1 MHYYFYP
8 RSPCGERPGHRYP
21 VSSCIFISIHALL
34 AESDFRIFAY
44 GRRITRISIH
54 ALLAESDG
62 GPIMQLYI
70 GTKFLSTLSLR
81 RATPVE
87 SRSNILIT
95 SVSIHA
101 LLAESDRYS
110 LRHSTPSGR
119 FYPRSPCGERRS
131 SLNSIRW
138 NPNVSIHA
146 LLAESDVNPYKLT
159 MIFGKFLST
168 LSLRRA
174 TLATWQSN
182 YVRGSFYPR
191 SPCGER
197 LERVIKCL
205 L

>member
-81 RATPVE
+81 RAT
-87 SRSNILIT
+87 SNVINSNCNFT
-95 SVSIHA
+95 
-101 LLAESDRYS
+101 
-110 LRHSTPSGR
+110 R